1 MNRNNK
7 KMDYKQMVEFLKTP
21 KGKAVL
27 FFGFYFVFFFVLA
40 VMARINPVTS
50 SNDYKEDNNFDFS
63 LSQISGNNYH
73 FKYDINIDDKSYL
86 YEGDR
91 NGSSELFTLNS
102 ENYYRNGDNFLKN
115 TNNIWLKADNPYI
128 MKEFIDVDSITDIL
142 KISSLISKTD
152 YESGMRTYDYNI
164 STTSLVKLIDKQDI
178 DLDDAVNSIF
188 IKAEDEKQVN
198 EISFSL
204 DSYCKYKGIG
214 DSCKVLLKYSNFNE
228 VEDIKNP
235 S

>member
-1 MNRNNK
+1 
-7 KMDYKQMVEFLKTP
+7 
-21 KGKAVL
+21 
-27 FFGFYFVFFFVLA
+27 
-40 VMARINPVTS
+40 
-50 SNDYKEDNNFDFS
+50 
-63 LSQISGNNYH
+63 
-73 FKYDINIDDKSYL
+73 
-86 YEGDR
+86 
-91 NGSSELFTLNS
+91 
-102 ENYYRNGDNFLKN
+102 
-115 TNNIWLKADNPYI
+115 

-142 KISSLISKTD
+142 KVSSLISKTD

-214 DSCKVLLKYSNFNE
+214 NSCKVLLKYSNFNE